1 MGLGDG
7 SPIDSEAIEE
17 GVEQMRQQLG
27 RGVVKVRFRYQ
38 RGHPFTRRKGE
49 DLRAARA
56 TVAPGIHERGGYVDI
71 QWWENGDYKYHYRED
86 GLEFRFG
93 REAANEGTSK
103 PVHHFHPPRNLDAH
117 KQSCIGI
124 EQPPKLVT
132 IAVVK
137 TWWTAVENG
146 DEGLVNAQNGLP

>member
-1 MGLGDG
+1 MGMGNG
-7 SPIDSEAIEE
+7 SPIDSEAIDES
-17 GVEQMRQQLG
+17 VEQMRHQLG
-27 RGVVKVRFRYQ
+27 TGVVNVRFRYQ
-38 RGHPFTRRKGE
+38 KGHPYTQREGK
-49 DLRAARA
+49 DLRAARV
-56 TVAPGIHERGGYVDI
+56 TVTPGIHKQGGYFDI

-93 REAANEGTSK
+93 REAANETTNK

-117 KQSCIGI
+117 TQSCIGI

-132 IAVVK
+132 IAVLK

-146 DEGLVNAQNGLP
+146 DRNLVNAQNDLP